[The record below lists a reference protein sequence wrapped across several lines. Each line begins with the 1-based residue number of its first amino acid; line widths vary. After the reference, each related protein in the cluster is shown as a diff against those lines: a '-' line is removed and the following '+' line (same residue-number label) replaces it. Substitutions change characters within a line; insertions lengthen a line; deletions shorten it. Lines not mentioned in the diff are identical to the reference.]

1 MCLDI
6 QLCGLDLGKT
16 ALFCT
21 IEGLKKRSSLRAV
34 WKGCVKEKEETTE
47 ASELT
52 GVNS

>member
-1 MCLDI
+1 MFGYPTLWP
-6 QLCGLDLGKT
+6 GLRKNCIVLYNRGIK
-16 ALFCT
+16 
-21 IEGLKKRSSLRAV
+21 KKRSSLRAV